1 MVKIPISKPYFDEED
16 KNIIKKPLE
25 SGWVVQGPFV
35 GEFEERF
42 ASFAKASFAIATSNC
57 TTALHLGLIALGVG
71 RGDKVIVPSFTYIA
85 SANAIEY
92 VGAVPI
98 FCDIDLESF
107 NINLES
113 LREILDKQSKIKA
126 IMPVNLFGLCA
137 NMESIIEIAKKY
149 NVKVIEDSACGFDSW
164 IGSKHSGTFGD
175 CGCFSFHPRKSLTTG
190 EGGMLITNNSE
201 IAQKVRSLR
210 IMEHPRRIFKDIV
223 DKILFCCQVLRCW
236 DIIID

>member
-1 MVKIPISKPYFDEED
+1 MAE
-16 KNIIKKPLE
+16 
-25 SGWVVQGPFV
+25 
-35 GEFEERF
+35 
-42 ASFAKASFAIATSNC
+42 A
-57 TTALHLGLIALGVG
+57 
-71 RGDKVIVPSFTYIA
+71 DKVIVPSFTYIA

-210 IMEHPRRIFKDIV
+210 DHGASKTDFQRT
-223 DKILFCCQVLRCW
+223 
-236 DIIID
+236 